1 MAVNV
6 FIDFPSLE
14 DWCALATIFDLSAL
28 CPRFLVFLLV
38 FAFQRYSFGR
48 RFTLYLKRKVRK
60 YLVSEVKIS
69 SKNQIVVPREA
80 RSALK
85 LKPGDRLLAVVRGD
99 TLILMAKPKKH
110 SKAIRGMGKGLYP
123 EDYLKKER
131 ESWT

>member
-1 MAVNV
+1 
-6 FIDFPSLE
+6 
-14 DWCALATIFDLSAL
+14 
-28 CPRFLVFLLV
+28 
-38 FAFQRYSFGR
+38 
-48 RFTLYLKRKVRK
+48 VRK
-60 YLVSEVKIS
+60 YLVSEVKLS

>member
-1 MAVNV
+1 
-6 FIDFPSLE
+6 
-14 DWCALATIFDLSAL
+14 
-28 CPRFLVFLLV
+28 
-38 FAFQRYSFGR
+38 
-48 RFTLYLKRKVRK
+48 VRK
-60 YLVSEVKIS
+60 YLVSEVKLS

-85 LKPGDRLLAVVRGD
+85 LKPGDILLAVVRGD
-99 TLILMAKPKKH
+99 TLILMSKPQKH

>member
-1 MAVNV
+1 
-6 FIDFPSLE
+6 
-14 DWCALATIFDLSAL
+14 
-28 CPRFLVFLLV
+28 
-38 FAFQRYSFGR
+38 
-48 RFTLYLKRKVRK
+48 
-60 YLVSEVKIS
+60 VSEVKIS

>member
-1 MAVNV
+1 
-6 FIDFPSLE
+6 
-14 DWCALATIFDLSAL
+14 
-28 CPRFLVFLLV
+28 
-38 FAFQRYSFGR
+38 
-48 RFTLYLKRKVRK
+48 VRK
-60 YLVSEVKIS
+60 YLVSEVKLS

-110 SKAIRGMGKGLYP
+110 SKAIKGMGKGLYP

>member
-1 MAVNV
+1 
-6 FIDFPSLE
+6 
-14 DWCALATIFDLSAL
+14 
-28 CPRFLVFLLV
+28 
-38 FAFQRYSFGR
+38 
-48 RFTLYLKRKVRK
+48 VRK
-60 YLVSEVKIS
+60 YLVSEVKLS

-99 TLILMAKPKKH
+99 TLILMAKPKRH